1 MIYTLTLNPAI
12 DHIVRVEKLEIGE
25 TNRMVDEIFKAGG
38 KGINVS
44 KLLKNLGE
52 NSLCLGF
59 VAGFT
64 GLELERMTEED
75 FNLNSDFIHVSE
87 GLTRINTKIKAE
99 KETEINGNGPII
111 RQADID
117 ELFNQLEQIKEND
130 YLFLSGSIPK
140 CLDANFY
147 AQIMERLKNKHI
159 NIIVDSSGDSLKESL
174 KYKPFVIK
182 PNLRELEQIF
192 DVSID
197 DNDDIKLYAKKLQ
210 EMGARNIIV
219 SLGGDGAYMLDENG
233 NYYFLEAPKGELVD
247 SVGSGDSML
256 AGFVYSVIN
265 NNTYDDAF
273 KFSLA
278 CGSAT
283 AFSDNIAREEEIY
296 NLYEKMQEKKW
307 K

>member
-12 DHIVRVEKLEIGE
+12 DHIVRVEKLDVGE

-52 NSLCLGF
+52 DSLCLGF

-99 KETEINGNGPII
+99 KETEINGNGPEISKSEI
-111 RQADID
+111 EA
-117 ELFNQLEQIKEND
+117 LFDQLEQIKEND

-140 CLDANFY
+140 SMDANFY
-147 AQIMERLKNKHI
+147 GQIMDRLKNKKV
-159 NIIVDSSGDSLKESL
+159 NIIVDSSGASLKESL

-192 DVSID
+192 DIRIVD
-197 DNDDIKLYAKKLQ
+197 QEDIKLYAKKFQ

-219 SLGGDGAYMLDENG
+219 SLGGDGAYLLDENG
-233 NYYFLEAPKGELVD
+233 SDYFLEAPKGVLVD

-256 AGFVYSVIN
+256 AGFVYSVIH
-265 NNTYDDAF
+265 NNTYEDAF

-283 AFSDNIAREEEIY
+283 AFSENIARKEEIY
-296 NLYEKMQEKKW
+296 NLYEKM
-307 K
+307 

>member
-12 DHIVRVEKLEIGE
+12 DHIVRVEKLDVGE
-25 TNRMVDEIFKAGG
+25 TNRMVDETFKAGG

-64 GLELERMTEED
+64 GFELERMTEDD

-99 KETEINGNGPII
+99 KETEINGNGPEISKSEI
-111 RQADID
+111 EA
-117 ELFNQLEQIKEND
+117 LFDQLEQIKEND

-140 CLDANFY
+140 SMDANFY
-147 AQIMERLKNKHI
+147 GQIMDRFKNKKV
-159 NIIVDSSGDSLKESL
+159 NIIVDSSGASLKESL

-210 EMGARNIIV
+210 EMGAKNIIV
-219 SLGGDGAYMLDENG
+219 SLGADGAYMLDENG
-233 NYYFLEAPKGELVD
+233 NDYFLETPQGELVD

-265 NNTYDDAF
+265 NNTYEDAF

-283 AFSDNIAREEEIY
+283 AFSENIARKEEIY
-296 NLYEKMQEKKW
+296 NLYEKM
-307 K
+307 

>member
-12 DHIVRVEKLEIGE
+12 DHIVRVEKLDFGE
-25 TNRMVDEIFKAGG
+25 TNRTVDEIFKAGG

-59 VAGFT
+59 IAGFT

-75 FNLNSDFIHVSE
+75 FNLNSDFIQVSE

-99 KETEINGNGPII
+99 KETEINGNGPKIS
-111 RQADID
+111 QADID
-117 ELFNQLEQIKEND
+117 KLFDQLEKTKEND

-140 CLDANFY
+140 SLDANFY
-147 AQIMERLKNKHI
+147 GQIMERLDNKNI
-159 NIIVDSSGDSLKESL
+159 RIIVDSSGDALKESL

-182 PNLRELEQIF
+182 PNLRELEEIF
-192 DVSID
+192 DVSIES
-197 DNDDIKLYAKKLQ
+197 NDDINLYAKNLQ
-210 EMGARNIIV
+210 EIGAKNIIV
-219 SLGGDGAYMLDENG
+219 SLGADGAFMLDENG
-233 NYYFLEAPKGELVD
+233 SDYFLQAPKGELID

-256 AGFVYSVIN
+256 AGFVYSIIH
-265 NNTYDDAF
+265 NNTYEDAF

-283 AFSDNIAREEEIY
+283 AFSENIASKEEIY
-296 NLYEKMQEKKW
+296 NLYEKM
-307 K
+307 

>member
-59 VAGFT
+59 VADFT

-117 ELFNQLEQIKEND
+117 KLFNQLEQIKEND

-140 CLDANFY
+140 SMDANFY
-147 AQIMERLKNKHI
+147 GQIMDRFKNKKV
-159 NIIVDSSGDSLKESL
+159 NIIVDSSGASLKESL

-210 EMGARNIIV
+210 EMGAKNIIV
-219 SLGGDGAYMLDENG
+219 SLGADGAYMLDENG
-233 NYYFLEAPKGELVD
+233 NDYFLETPQGELVD

-265 NNTYDDAF
+265 NNTYEDAF

-283 AFSDNIAREEEIY
+283 AFSENIARKEEIY
-296 NLYEKMQEKKW
+296 NLYEKM
-307 K
+307 

>member
-12 DHIVRVEKLEIGE
+12 DHIVRVEKLDVGE
-25 TNRMVDEIFKAGG
+25 TNRMVDETFKAGG

-99 KETEINGNGPII
+99 KETEINGNGPEISKSEI
-111 RQADID
+111 EA
-117 ELFNQLEQIKEND
+117 LFDQLEQIKEND

-140 CLDANFY
+140 SMDANFY
-147 AQIMERLKNKHI
+147 GQIMDRLKNKKV
-159 NIIVDSSGDSLKESL
+159 NIIVDSSGASLKESL

-192 DVSID
+192 DIRIVD
-197 DNDDIKLYAKKLQ
+197 QEDIKLYAKKFQ

-219 SLGGDGAYMLDENG
+219 SLGGDGAYLLDENG
-233 NYYFLEAPKGELVD
+233 SDYFLEAPKGVLVD

-256 AGFVYSVIN
+256 AGFVYSVIH
-265 NNTYDDAF
+265 NNTYEDAF

-283 AFSDNIAREEEIY
+283 AFSENIAIKEEIY
-296 NLYEKMQEKKW
+296 NLYQKM
-307 K
+307 